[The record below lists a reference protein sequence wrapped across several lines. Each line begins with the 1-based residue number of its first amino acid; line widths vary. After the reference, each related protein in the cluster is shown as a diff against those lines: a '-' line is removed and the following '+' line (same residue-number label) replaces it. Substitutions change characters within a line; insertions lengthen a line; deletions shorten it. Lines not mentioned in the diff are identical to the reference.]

1 MEPETLPDGTRISF
15 QAKFFLNNTDYTQIL
30 KSAEK
35 IATHYKEKIDVM
47 YLFCNRELDLHC
59 QGYKK
64 CLEVLGEIQMKPVT
78 HQELLAPKLSNAID
92 PSDSDRRVQIALDNF
107 GLFLLHFSSVLSKT
121 TNIQI

>member
-1 MEPETLPDGTRISF
+1 MGTFAAVIAPPERGV
-15 QAKFFLNNTDYTQIL
+15 DYTWERFRVNHADSPQ
-30 KSAEK
+30 
-35 IATHYKEKIDVM
+35 KEKIDVV